1 MTAYRQWFNGV
12 RRRAAV
18 RSALWRGIERVLAGA
33 LAQRLARVAAVLA
46 TATALVATI
55 GMVARLSDARAD
67 AERGPRASVPLPVDA
82 VALPEPAAPATR

>member
-1 MTAYRQWFNGV
+1 MRAYRQWLNGV

-18 RSALWRGIERVLAGA
+18 RSPLWRGIERVLSVA

-55 GMVARLSDARAD
+55 GIVARLSDARAD
-67 AERGPRASVPLPVDA
+67 AERGSQGSVPLPVA
-82 VALPEPAAPATR
+82 APALPEPAAPAAR

>member
-67 AERGPRASVPLPVDA
+67 AERGPRASVPLPVNA

>member
-1 MTAYRQWFNGV
+1 MRAYRQWLNGV

-18 RSALWRGIERVLAGA
+18 RSPLWRGIERVLAGA

-55 GMVARLSDARAD
+55 GMLAKLSDARAD
-67 AERGPRASVPLPVDA
+67 AERGPHASVPLPVN
-82 VALPEPAAPATR
+82 ALAQPEPAAPASR

>member
-67 AERGPRASVPLPVDA
+67 AERGPRASAPLPVNP

>member
-18 RSALWRGIERVLAGA
+18 RSALWRGVERVLAGA

-67 AERGPRASVPLPVDA
+67 AERGPRASAPLSVNP

>member
-18 RSALWRGIERVLAGA
+18 RSALWRGIERALAGA

-55 GMVARLSDARAD
+55 GMVARLSDPRAD
-67 AERGPRASVPLPVDA
+67 AERGPRASLPLPVNA

>member
-67 AERGPRASVPLPVDA
+67 AERGPRASVPLPVEA

>member
-55 GMVARLSDARAD
+55 GMVARLSDARTD
-67 AERGPRASVPLPVDA
+67 AERGPRASVPLPVNA
-82 VALPEPAAPATR
+82 VALPEPAALATR

>member
-67 AERGPRASVPLPVDA
+67 AERGPRASVPLPVNA
-82 VALPEPAAPATR
+82 AALPEPAAPATR

>member
-33 LAQRLARVAAVLA
+33 LGQRLARVAAVLA

-67 AERGPRASVPLPVDA
+67 AERGPRASVPLPVEA

>member
-33 LAQRLARVAAVLA
+33 LARRLARVAAVLA

-55 GMVARLSDARAD
+55 GLVARLSDARAD
-67 AERGPRASVPLPVDA
+67 AERGPRASVPLPVNA

>member
-67 AERGPRASVPLPVDA
+67 AERGPRASVPLPVNA
-82 VALPEPAAPATR
+82 VGLPEPAAPATR